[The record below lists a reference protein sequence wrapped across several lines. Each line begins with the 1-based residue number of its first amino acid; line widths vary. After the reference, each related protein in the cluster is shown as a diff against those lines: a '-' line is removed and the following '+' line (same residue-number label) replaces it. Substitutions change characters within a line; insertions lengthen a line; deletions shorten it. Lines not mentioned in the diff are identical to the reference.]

1 MNDDPHPNQALAAR
15 QAQRLTADQNR
26 ALQERAFRRA
36 VARRFYALGQDT
48 NQIAEEMN
56 VDEAAVYNVLDKVR
70 QEKINA

>member
-1 MNDDPHPNQALAAR
+1 MNDEAHQQQAVDQG

-36 VARRFYALGQDT
+36 VARRFFALGQDT
-48 NQIAEEMN
+48 KQIAEEMS
-56 VDEAAVYNVLDKVR
+56 VDESAVYNVLDQVR